1 MFWRGSGEV
10 PERFLYKR
18 EYNSFLDHSTEF
30 LRKWTLGTDTV
41 IIAKY
46 ISTCECNRISFEA
59 SLKWI
64 CWVGL
69 VQSAKKVLIWCK
81 GCSFSATNFKSHFY
95 PTTVH
100 ILAQPIFLLHHR
112 IPHMHTWC
120 TLWIHRI
127 QSKRLQ
133 NISKTILQLLF
144 LLNIFMCKKCWFIGI
159 HVCKPYLCYEIVG
172 RNLNQ
177 NFYSWF
183 EGSCT
188 QHHKLHK

>member
-1 MFWRGSGEV
+1 MEKSTYFQVKKRLEKFDLFLIKITKKEIEDQIKKWIGFWGKKGLEIRSKRDCPIRFWSFPIKIVTTMGSREV

-18 EYNSFLDHSTEF
+18 DYNLFLDHSTEL

-95 PTTVH
+95 PTT
-100 ILAQPIFLLHHR
+100 I
-112 IPHMHTWC
+112 
-120 TLWIHRI
+120 
-127 QSKRLQ
+127 
-133 NISKTILQLLF
+133 
-144 LLNIFMCKKCWFIGI
+144 
-159 HVCKPYLCYEIVG
+159 Y
-172 RNLNQ
+172 
-177 NFYSWF
+177 
-183 EGSCT
+183 
-188 QHHKLHK
+188 

>member
-1 MFWRGSGEV
+1 MQQQWHKEKNIIKIEDQSKEDWERLGLAQIQESSGEKLLEMFWRGSGEV

-69 VQSAKKVLIWCK
+69 VQSAKK
-81 GCSFSATNFKSHFY
+81 
-95 PTTVH
+95 
-100 ILAQPIFLLHHR
+100 
-112 IPHMHTWC
+112 
-120 TLWIHRI
+120 
-127 QSKRLQ
+127 
-133 NISKTILQLLF
+133 
-144 LLNIFMCKKCWFIGI
+144 
-159 HVCKPYLCYEIVG
+159 
-172 RNLNQ
+172 
-177 NFYSWF
+177 SWF
-183 EGSCT
+183 GVKGVVFLPQTLKVIFTLPPYTSST
-188 QHHKLHK
+188 HFFTTPSHPTHAHMMHFMNP

>member
-1 MFWRGSGEV
+1 MQQQWHKEKNIIKIEDQNKEEWERLGLAQIQESSGEKLLEMFWRGSGEV

-95 PTTVH
+95 PTT
-100 ILAQPIFLLHHR
+100 I
-112 IPHMHTWC
+112 
-120 TLWIHRI
+120 
-127 QSKRLQ
+127 
-133 NISKTILQLLF
+133 
-144 LLNIFMCKKCWFIGI
+144 
-159 HVCKPYLCYEIVG
+159 Y
-172 RNLNQ
+172 
-177 NFYSWF
+177 
-183 EGSCT
+183 
-188 QHHKLHK
+188 